1 MKDKLPRR
9 VPETPPGYQQQSLQ
23 RLLRHV
29 WKRSPFY
36 RDYYGS
42 YGISEKDIPEISIQD
57 LPLLSKNTLMENFDL
72 AVTDPRLQK
81 HEVEKWIH
89 SNPDPHQRFAD
100 TFVVVHSSG
109 SSGNLGIFVYD
120 TREWRMADSAVAGRL
135 PAPAGNVAKE
145 TRVAFYAA
153 THGHFAMVSIA
164 ASLDKTLYDTLILS
178 LLDPRERIVQQLNDF
193 QPHRLYGYSSSVSD
207 LADLALQGKLQIH
220 PDRVFVA
227 GDKLFE
233 SMERKIRE
241 AWHVPIHV
249 TYGASESKYI
259 AIKESGQD
267 EMAILDELNIVEVLD
282 EHDRPVLSGQEGRV
296 VLTNLHNYTLPV
308 IRYEVGDYV
317 LLGRT
322 NDNSSAATIRDI
334 RGRVNDALPVVLRD
348 GTPDTIHPIILS
360 EFHVPA
366 LERIQFVSKEPG
378 RVWINYVAPS
388 DLNPV
393 VTKQFQQIL
402 DSKGATQTQFGVQRL
417 QQIDNDP
424 VTGKLK
430 LVKIEHEQL
439 HRLPTNTPQAGN
451 AGPAKKQTV
460 GNRLLV
466 NHLQQY
472 AIGPGGEG
480 NPSGWKDTGSQGA
493 YEGYVTYLKQAQ
505 SDLKLHE
512 TIGIE
517 HRGVHQLFEEQ
528 VERTGN
534 GIAAVFGNQKLT
546 YSELNV
552 RANQLADHLRGLGV
566 KPGTLVALCV
576 RRNLN
581 MAIGILGILKAGGA
595 WLPIDPLHP
604 RARQQLMFKDASVPF
619 LLTEASIAAE
629 LPEHQA
635 RTVLLDD
642 DWAAISRC
650 STSNFR
656 NISSSSNLAYV
667 MYTSGSTG
675 QPKGVM
681 ITHANLSHYVR
692 AMRGPLGVTDN
703 DIYLHT
709 ASIAFSSSVRQLM
722 VPLTCGAAVVIATL
736 DEVRQPLSL
745 FETIKQRRVTILDIV
760 PSYWRSC
767 IDALASLDTPTRVA
781 LLDNNVRLVLTASE
795 RLLPDLPM
803 KWRSELGQ
811 ESQLIN
817 MFGQTETTG
826 IVTTFRIPS
835 NDQLDK
841 THIEIGGPIA
851 STHIYLLD
859 EQRRLVQVGAVGEIY
874 VGGPTL
880 GRGYL
885 NRPESTAEKFIPNP
899 FSNDS
904 DDRLYKTGD
913 LARYR
918 PDGSIEFIG
927 RLDDQVKIRGMRIEP
942 GDVEAVLIGCPGIKE
957 AAVVPGEDE
966 TNNRR
971 LIAYVV
977 PKNGEITTTSALRNF
992 LSAKLP
998 EYMIPSAFVVL
1009 DALPRLPS
1017 GKLDRHTL
1025 PSPDYVRPEL
1035 DRPHVA
1041 PRTSVQ
1047 LQLLR
1052 IWQAVLGVGGIG
1064 ITDNFFDLGGNSL
1077 AALYLLTHINKAFSK
1092 KLPLAALY
1100 QAQTVEDLADLVDN
1114 DNHSVSW
1121 SSLTPLQT
1129 NGSKPPFFWIHGEV
1143 SDATLPRHLGP
1154 DQPVYGLFHQSDD
1167 GKPARYKTVESIAS
1181 HYLSEIRTIQPKG
1194 PYFIGGF
1201 CFGGLVA
1208 VEIAQQ
1214 VRAQGDET
1222 AFLVVM
1228 EPDVLKACGQS
1239 LLPLQ
1244 NQPNLAGRKTRARDN
1259 VRRVLQKL
1267 DGLDTRQRMTLLGSR
1282 VQLKLARWIKILTF
1296 PIKSAICAFCAA
1308 FGITLPV
1315 SLRSF
1320 YILGVYR
1327 RATRKYRLKSFPGSL
1342 TLLVQSSTDGSPL
1355 SWDGLARGVEVHE
1368 LPPAS
1373 HNDILKEPYVQ
1384 VWAVKLKALLQ
1395 RTHTPASPR

>member
-1 MKDKLPRR
+1 MKDKFPRQ
-9 VPETPPGYQQQSLQ
+9 VAETPRGYQQKFLQ

-29 WKRSPFY
+29 WNRSPFY

-42 YGISEKDIPEISIQD
+42 YGVSEKDIPEISIQD
-57 LPLLSKNTLMENFDL
+57 LPFLSKQTLMENFDL

-81 HEVEKWIH
+81 RAIEQWIH
-89 SNPDPHQRFAD
+89 SNPDPHEKFAEN
-100 TFVVVHSSG
+100 FVVVHSSG

-120 TREWRMADSAVAGRL
+120 TKEWRMADSAVASRL
-135 PAPAGNVAKE
+135 PAPEGNVAKE

-164 ASLDKTLYDTLILS
+164 ASLDKTYDTLILS
-178 LLDPRERIVQQLNDF
+178 LLEPRERIVQQLNAF

-207 LADLALQGKLQIH
+207 LADLAIQGKLQIH
-220 PDRVFVA
+220 PTRVFVA

-241 AWHVPIHV
+241 AWDVPIHV

-267 EMAILDELNIVEVLD
+267 EMTVLDELNIVEVLD
-282 EHDRPVLSGQEGRV
+282 EHNRPVLSGQEGRL
-296 VLTNLHNYTLPV
+296 VLTNLQNYTLPV
-308 IRYEVGDYV
+308 MRYEVGDYV
-317 LLGRT
+317 VPGRT
-322 NDNSSAATIRDI
+322 NDNSSVITIRDI
-334 RGRVNDALPVVLRD
+334 KGRVNDALPVLLRD
-348 GTPDTIHPIILS
+348 GTHDTIHPIILS
-360 EFHVPA
+360 EFHVPT
-366 LERIQFVSKEPG
+366 LERVQFVSKQPG

-388 DLNPV
+388 DLSPV
-393 VTKQFQQIL
+393 VTKQFQQLL
-402 DSKGATQTQFGVQRL
+402 DSKGATQTQFEVQRL
-417 QQIDNDP
+417 QQIENDRQ
-424 VTGKLK
+424 TGKFN
-430 LVKIEHEQL
+430 LVKVEHEQL
-439 HRLPTNTPQAGN
+439 HRVPTH
-451 AGPAKKQTV
+451 QTV
-460 GNRLLV
+460 GNKLLV
-466 NHLQQY
+466 NHLEQY
-472 AIGPGGEG
+472 AVWRGGEDA
-480 NPSGWKDTGSQGA
+480 PSGWKDTGSRGT
-493 YEGYVTYLKQAQ
+493 YEDCVTYLKHAE

-512 TIGIE
+512 TVGIE

-534 GIAAVFGNQKLT
+534 GIAVVFGDQRLT
-546 YSELNV
+546 YNELNV
-552 RANQLADHLRGLGV
+552 RANQLAHHLRGLGV
-566 KPGTLVALCV
+566 KQGTLVALCV

-604 RARQQLMFKDASVPF
+604 RARQQPVFKDAGVPF
-619 LLTEASIAAE
+619 LLTETSIAAE

-635 RTVLLDD
+635 KTVLLDD
-642 DWAAISRC
+642 DWEAISRC
-650 STSNFR
+650 STANSR
-656 NISSSSNLAYV
+656 NLSSSSDLAYV

-675 QPKGVM
+675 HPKGVM
-681 ITHANLSHYVR
+681 ITHANLCNYVR
-692 AMRGPLGVTDN
+692 AMRGPLGVAEN

-709 ASIAFSSSVRQLM
+709 ASIAFSSSVRQLL
-722 VPLTCGAAVVIATL
+722 VPLTCGAAVAIATL

-760 PSYWRSC
+760 PSYWRSF
-767 IDALASLDTPTRVA
+767 IDALANLDTPTRVA
-781 LLDNNVRLVLTASE
+781 LLDNEVRLVLTASE

-803 KWRSELGQ
+803 RWRSELGQ
-811 ESQLIN
+811 KSQLIN

-841 THIEIGGPIA
+841 TTVEIGGPIA
-851 STHIYLLD
+851 NTHVYLLD

-885 NRPESTAEKFIPNP
+885 NSPEFTAEKFIPNP
-899 FSNDS
+899 FSNDLG
-904 DDRLYKTGD
+904 DRLYKTGD

-918 PDGSIEFIG
+918 PDGSTEFVG
-927 RLDDQVKIRGMRIEP
+927 RIDDQVKIRGMRIEL
-942 GDVEAVLIGCPGIKE
+942 GDVEAALIGCPGIKE
-957 AAVVPGEDE
+957 AAVVAGEDE
-966 TNNRR
+966 AKNRR

-977 PKNGEITTTSALRNF
+977 SKNREVSTTSALRSF

-1017 GKLDRHTL
+1017 GKLDRLAL
-1025 PSPDYVRPEL
+1025 PLPDSARPEL

-1041 PRTSVQ
+1041 ARTSVQ
-1047 LQLLR
+1047 LQLVR
-1052 IWQAVLGVGGIG
+1052 IWQSVLAVGGIG
-1064 ITDNFFDLGGNSL
+1064 ITDNFFDLGGNSM

-1092 KLPLAALY
+1092 KLPLAVLY
-1100 QAQTVEDLADLVDN
+1100 QAQTVEELAHVLDN
-1114 DNHSVSW
+1114 DNPSVSW
-1121 SSLTPLQT
+1121 SSLTPLQA
-1129 NGSKPPFFWIHGEV
+1129 NGSRPPFFWLHGEL

-1154 DQPVYGLFHQSDD
+1154 DQPVYGLLNQSAD
-1167 GKPARYKTVESIAS
+1167 GKPARYRTVESIAA

-1194 PYFIGGF
+1194 PYFMGGF

-1208 VEIAQQ
+1208 IEIAQQ
-1214 VRAQGDET
+1214 LRAVGDEM

-1228 EPDVLKACGQS
+1228 DPDILKTCGQS
-1239 LLPLQ
+1239 LLPPQ
-1244 NQPNLAGRKTRARDN
+1244 NQPDLASKGTRARDN
-1259 VRRVLQKL
+1259 LRRIHQKL
-1267 DGLDTRQRMTLLGSR
+1267 DGFDTQQRLTFLGSR
-1282 VQLKLARWIKILTF
+1282 LQIKLAQWITSLTF

-1308 FGITLPV
+1308 FGIALPV

-1327 RATRKYRLKSFPGSL
+1327 RATRKYTLKRFPGSL
-1342 TLLVQSSTDGSPL
+1342 TLFVQSSTDGSPL
-1355 SWDGLARGVEVHE
+1355 SWEGLAESVEVHE
-1368 LPPAS
+1368 LPPVS
-1373 HNDILKEPYVQ
+1373 HNDILKEPYVR
-1384 VWAVKLKALLQ
+1384 VWAEKLKALLQ
-1395 RTHTPASPR
+1395 RLY